1 MNQTGPIRL
10 EIGYNTVPLVAKLGH
25 ETAYPH
31 VRYQPHECIH
41 IKLRT
46 LGSHHVH

>member
-25 ETAYPH
+25 ETASP
-31 VRYQPHECIH
+31 
-41 IKLRT
+41 T
-46 LGSHHVH
+46 LGISLTNVYISS